1 MFFFRK
7 AQRLYRDR
15 PPKELSPAFWES
27 EDRSPT
33 QWEGFTAVLPAIEH
47 ELGQCQRVASLRP
60 PSKLPRFHQE
70 GCYTLLETLLVLS
83 STSWDS

>member
-7 AQRLYRDR
+7 AQSLYRNP

-33 QWEGFTAVLPAIEH
+33 EWEGFTAVLPAIEH
-47 ELGQCQRVASLRP
+47 ELGRCHCAFRRRAHILMHPKIARKATV
-60 PSKLPRFHQE
+60 HYW
-70 GCYTLLETLLVLS
+70 GHC
-83 STSWDS
+83 